1 MDPIAKVE
9 WSRKSFDYLSG
20 LGLPT
25 LGNIYP
31 GVGHEF
37 AVTEITDIRDFIQK
51 AVPPMYKVS
60 EPLSLALSCAT
71 RSTGRSWRAADGPV
85 CALCGT
91 AGGVAKAA

>member
-51 AVPPMYKVS
+51 AVPPMYTVS
-60 EPLSLALSCAT
+60 
-71 RSTGRSWRAADGPV
+71 
-85 CALCGT
+85 
-91 AGGVAKAA
+91 K